1 MTDIIYTNP
10 TMSKEHIAMIQAAGA
25 IHAETKAK
33 ERNTTAA
40 KVIWHSLLQN
50 QTAALFVDRTYIDD
64 TMTAQIYK
72 ALAQHAPVIIRN
84 ADGIQTV
91 IDNDEEKIPPHV
103 YDIVSRITQGINMK
117 YGRIAEQVKMKATEN
132 GALKA
137 IHRLIDERLS
147 EIQKTLIQLSAQDE
161 LFVDYARQLNPTTDI
176 ALLVS
181 LCNRLADVYDVPRPT
196 PNYEDYHPE
205 IFDAAGYWTTKG
217 GSTEP
222 KHRHNSQYMTD
233 TWTMPKDSRRYN
245 DMYERDGCNLYTD
258 WDMCYQLFYYL
269 AVGLLPE

>member
-10 TMSKEHIAMIQAAGA
+10 TMSKEIIDVLQSAGA
-25 IHAETKAK
+25 IHAESRAK
-33 ERNTTAA
+33 ELGTTAA

-50 QTAALFVDRTYIDD
+50 KTAVLFIDRTYIDD

-72 ALAQHAPVIIRN
+72 ALAQHVPVIIRN

-91 IDNDEEKIPPHV
+91 IDNTEDKIPADV
-103 YDIVSRITQGINMK
+103 YDMVADIKNNINMK
-117 YGRIAEQVKMKATEN
+117 YGRIAEQKRMKATEDK
-132 GALKA
+132 ALTA
-137 IHRLIDERLS
+137 IRRLLS
-147 EIQKTLIQLSAQDE
+147 EHSTEIVTTLQCLAEYDE
-161 LFVDYARQLNPTTDI
+161 MFPLYARLLHANVSAD
-176 ALLVS
+176 LLVT

-196 PNYEDYHPE
+196 PDPENYHPE
-205 IFDAAGYWTTKG
+205 MFDSCGYWTTKG

-245 DMYERDGCNLYTD
+245 DMYERDGCNEYTD
-258 WDMCYQLFYYL
+258 WDMCYQLLYYL
-269 AVGLLPE
+269 SVNLLP